1 MSEEKQ
7 PQEAQNEAEAAVQNE
22 QTAEA
27 QTEINESASEDT
39 VEISPTAEWQAKLDA
54 MALEVKK
61 AQETVKYTLA
71 DMENLRRRTVQD
83 VEKARA
89 YGIEKFAEELVPV
102 IDALEKSLEHM
113 QGEDEQLKSAR
124 EGIEMTCKQ
133 FVSVAEKHGLK
144 QVNPLNQ
151 PFDPNVANA
160 IQMVDAPE
168 GVEPNT
174 VINVFQKGYTLNGR
188 TIRAAMVVVSK
199 PKPIEVNA

>member
-1 MSEEKQ
+1 MSEENQ
-7 PQEAQNEAEAAVQNE
+7 QQETQNEAETVQNA
-22 QTAEA
+22 QAAEA
-27 QTEINESASEDT
+27 QAENIESAGEDN

-71 DMENLRRRTVQD
+71 DMENLRRRTAQD

-113 QGEDEQLKSAR
+113 QGDAEQLNSAR

-133 FVSVAEKHGLK
+133 FMTVAEKHGLK
-144 QVNPLNQ
+144 QINPLNQ

>member
-1 MSEEKQ
+1 MSEENQ
-7 PQEAQNEAEAAVQNE
+7 QQETQNEAETVQNA
-22 QTAEA
+22 QAAEA
-27 QTEINESASEDT
+27 QAENIESAGEDK

-71 DMENLRRRTVQD
+71 DMENLRRRTAQD

-113 QGEDEQLKSAR
+113 QGDDEQLKSAR

-133 FVSVAEKHGLK
+133 FMTVAEKHGLK
-144 QVNPLNQ
+144 QINPLNQ

>member
-1 MSEEKQ
+1 MSEENQ
-7 PQEAQNEAEAAVQNE
+7 QQETQNEAETVQNA
-22 QTAEA
+22 QAAEA
-27 QTEINESASEDT
+27 QAENVESAGEDK

-71 DMENLRRRTVQD
+71 DMENLRRRTAQD

-113 QGEDEQLKSAR
+113 QGDDEQLKSAR

-133 FVSVAEKHGLK
+133 FMTVAEKHGLK
-144 QVNPLNQ
+144 QINPLNQ

>member
-1 MSEEKQ
+1 MSEENQ
-7 PQEAQNEAEAAVQNE
+7 QQETQNEAETVQNA
-22 QTAEA
+22 QAAEA
-27 QTEINESASEDT
+27 QAENIESAGEDK

-71 DMENLRRRTVQD
+71 DMENLRRRTAQD

-113 QGEDEQLKSAR
+113 QGDDEQLKSAR

-133 FVSVAEKHGLK
+133 FMTVAEKHGLK
-144 QVNPLNQ
+144 QINPHNQ

>member
-1 MSEEKQ
+1 MSEENQ
-7 PQEAQNEAEAAVQNE
+7 QQETQNEAETVQNA
-22 QTAEA
+22 QAAEA
-27 QTEINESASEDT
+27 QAENIESAGEDK

-71 DMENLRRRTVQD
+71 DMENLRRRTAQD

-113 QGEDEQLKSAR
+113 QGDDEQLKSAR

-133 FVSVAEKHGLK
+133 FMTVAEKHGLK
-144 QVNPLNQ
+144 QINPLNQ

-168 GVEPNT
+168 GVDPNT